1 MANGTKADDY
11 PKPLRVI
18 NFHHQ
23 EEDKIYRFLTNNLNE
38 SAERIAEIYK
48 SRWQIELFFKWIKQ
62 HLKIKSFLSTSEN
75 GVKIQIW
82 IALITYVLLTILK
95 SLINYKIE
103 LHEISRRL
111 SESLDKRIDIF
122 ELITAKIEAIRKPV
136 IRQNHGQLELNYAS

>member
-1 MANGTKADDY
+1 MVVFY
-11 PKPLRVI
+11 
-18 NFHHQ
+18 HE

-82 IALITYVLLTILK
+82 IALITYVLLSILQ
-95 SLINYKIE
+95 SLVICKIE
-103 LHEISRRL
+103 LHEIFKRL
-111 SESLDKRIDIF
+111 SECLDKRIHIF
-122 ELITAKIEAIRKPV
+122 ELLTLKIEATRNPI
-136 IRQNHGQLELNYAS
+136 IIQDFDQLELNYAF